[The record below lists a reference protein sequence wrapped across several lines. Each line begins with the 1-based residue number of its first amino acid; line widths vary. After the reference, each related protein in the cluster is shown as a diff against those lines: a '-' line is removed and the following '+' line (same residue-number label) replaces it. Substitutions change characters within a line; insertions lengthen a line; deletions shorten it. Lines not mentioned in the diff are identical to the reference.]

1 MTLSK
6 VLIADDS
13 RVFRILMT
21 EVLTERGLTVLEAST
36 GREALELI
44 MSQRPQLAILDG
56 LMPLISGFDVIK
68 QVKAE
73 APNYHPVV
81 FIVTGVYKSQRWKSE
96 AKQQYEVQ
104 EYLEKPIEPEDL
116 LAAIKRHFPD
126 LPEPVK
132 KA

>member
-1 MTLSK
+1 MVLK
-6 VLIADDS
+6 RVLIADDS

-21 EVLTERGLTVLEAST
+21 EVLKERGLEVLEAST
-36 GREALELI
+36 GREALEL
-44 MSQRPQLAILDG
+44 MVSQRPQLAILDG

-68 QVKAE
+68 QVRAE

-96 AKQQYEVQ
+96 AKQQYEVE

-116 LAAIKRHFPD
+116 LSAIGRHFPD
-126 LPEPVK
+126 LPEPLK
-132 KA
+132 KT